1 MDVETELAKEGDVK
15 DTIVSQVEDVR
26 NCEETTLDKNKDSPK
41 KTHKTNSKRRRRSRS
56 KTPQTMNDEP
66 KIIHISM
73 KKIEEEA
80 SNGNEESTEQNLKE
94 NGEENTA
101 ELKPMKDKVADVNGS
116 NGEAKMKEVKNG
128 VDKQENGSSNDVS
141 EDNSNDVESTGNEF
155 KGFIE
160 IEEAKEALIEQE
172 TEINET
178 VKDKEHSEKAGS
190 PKKSSQQESKS
201 PESESVEMEPLV
213 VGDEVESELQFLEEN
228 SDKESG
234 KGSPVIPRCFTRRSF
249 TRNIPTP
256 RTPKLSDD
264 PDSEKNSVTD
274 QTEETI
280 CNLPNDVNIPKIE
293 LNDSSD
299 SLDTLNTSTNVEV
312 GGNSTR
318 LDFTEA
324 TNTITPPNTE
334 ENHFDEAYRNN
345 LRARVLSARRPLR
358 MTDDYR
364 KKVLINAQHRS
375 DLHLP
380 YDLDEP
386 CGGIKRKLRS
396 MTPDAK
402 KLKLDSPGYT
412 SFLSNSFA
420 GFTTRFR
427 THVDASTPEL
437 ISYKDERSDIH
448 FSDGLESQQIEDAE
462 GDESKKWCSVM

>member
-1 MDVETELAKEGDVK
+1 MDVETELPKEGDVK
-15 DTIVSQVEDVR
+15 DTPQVEDVQ
-26 NCEETTLDKNKDSPK
+26 NGEEASLDKNKDSSK
-41 KTHKTNSKRRRRSRS
+41 KSHKTNSKRKRRSRS
-56 KTPQTMNDEP
+56 KTPQAINDEP

-80 SNGNEESTEQNLKE
+80 HNGNEETSEQDIEK
-94 NGEENTA
+94 NGEEIT
-101 ELKPMKDKVADVNGS
+101 EESKPMKDKVADVNGS
-116 NGEAKMKEVKNG
+116 DGETNLTEIKNG
-128 VDKQENGSSNDVS
+128 VDKQENGSSNGVS
-141 EDNSNDVESTGNEF
+141 EDNCNDVEPTGNEF
-155 KGFIE
+155 EGFIE
-160 IEEAKEALIEQE
+160 IEEAKEALKEQE

-178 VKDKEHSEKAGS
+178 VKDKEHSEKPGS

-201 PESESVEMEPLV
+201 PESDSVEMEPLV

-280 CNLPNDVNIPKIE
+280 CNLPNDINVPKID

-318 LDFTEA
+318 LDFIET
-324 TNTITPPNTE
+324 TNTPTE

-358 MTDDYR
+358 VTDDYR
-364 KKVLINAQHRS
+364 KKVLINAQYRS
-375 DLHLP
+375 DLNLP
-380 YDLDEP
+380 YELDEP

-396 MTPDAK
+396 MTPDGSK
-402 KLKLDSPGYT
+402 KQKLESPGYT

-420 GFTTRFR
+420 GFTTRFKS
-427 THVDASTPEL
+427 HVDSSTPEL

-448 FSDGLESQQIEDAE
+448 FSDGLESQQIEDAG
-462 GDESKKWCSVM
+462 GDESKKWCSLM